1 MQLLNRGGFA
11 NPDVLLVP
19 NPDGAPLV
27 VKDYGACSALVR
39 LLLAPFLVRHE
50 LAMLRR
56 VEGLPGVPALH
67 GRIDRLALAM
77 EHIDGIPL
85 RRKSHKA
92 VLPRAFFDALEGIL
106 EGLNLRGVAYFDLR
120 SPSNVLSTRA
130 TGGPALVDLASGL
143 RLPLPRSWTR
153 AIERS
158 ALAKLRTR
166 FERLQGSEAA
176 EPVPLDYHELHLGR
190 GRVCF
195 LDRGRLE
202 DPVPVLFLHDVGHS
216 CEVFRLFLE
225 SAHAHARRGIGLD
238 LPGFGRS
245 SLRVRNLSPQRVARH
260 VARLVD
266 ALRLDRIDL
275 VGFGW
280 GGFVARV
287 LAARRP
293 RRVRALLT
301 FETPLSHVGGDL
313 QRRIEE
319 AWRNPELLRRRLRR
333 ELPAGLSD
341 AQREALEG
349 ALRNAPRR
357 ALRWAYAG
365 IGVKG
370 GPPGLN
376 GELELAD
383 MPEPGQPWL
392 LVCSD
397 LGEPLE
403 RGEGAGESPRMERW
417 SEPLADPE
425 RFWNALER
433 LGKEAGY

>member
-1 MQLLNRGGFA
+1 MQLLNRGGVA

-19 NPDGAPLV
+19 HPDGAPLV
-27 VKDYGACSALVR
+27 VKDYATCSLPVR

-56 VEGLPGVPALH
+56 VEGLPGVPGPR

-77 EHIDGIPL
+77 EHIEGIPL
-85 RRKSHKA
+85 RRKSHRA
-92 VLPRAFFDALEGIL
+92 SLPRAFFDALEGIL

-120 SPSNVLSTRA
+120 SPTNVLSTRA

-166 FERLQGSEAA
+166 FERVHDGEPA
-176 EPVPLDYHELHLGR
+176 EPVSLDYRELHLGR
-190 GRVCF
+190 SRVCF

-202 DPVPVLFLHDVGHS
+202 DPVPALFLHDVGHS
-216 CEVFRLFLE
+216 CEVFRPLLE

-245 SLRVRNLSPQRVARH
+245 SLRVLSLSPQRVARH
-260 VARLVD
+260 VAGLVD
-266 ALRLDRIDL
+266 ALRLERIDL

-280 GGFVARV
+280 GGLVARV

-293 RRVRALLT
+293 RGVRALLT
-301 FETPLSHVGGDL
+301 FETPLTQAGASLG
-313 QRRIEE
+313 QCIEE
-319 AWRNPELLRRRLRR
+319 GRRNPELLRRRLLR
-333 ELPAGLSD
+333 ELPAGLAE
-341 AQREALEG
+341 AQRSVLEDALK
-349 ALRNAPRR
+349 NASAR

-365 IGVKG
+365 IRVKS
-370 GPPGLN
+370 GPPGPN

-383 MPEPGQPWL
+383 MPQPRQPWL
-392 LVCSD
+392 RVRTD
-397 LGEPLE
+397 QGEPHE
-403 RGEGAGESPRMERW
+403 PREIAGGSPHMARW
-417 SEPLADPE
+417 SEPLADPA
-425 RFWNALER
+425 RLWNALER
-433 LGKEAGY
+433 LSKDAC